1 MFFFKTI
8 LLISSIALAFLAVYA
23 LRFRQSRGSFIFS
36 ALLFAG
42 FFYSFG
48 YAFEL
53 GAKTVEIKI
62 FWLHIQYLGIPA
74 LPTLWLIFSL
84 QMTGKKNWLNP
95 GLIILL
101 IGISLSTIVVEHTNS
116 YHHWFFENIDSVAT
130 GNYYVT
136 VIREG
141 PWYWFHIIYSNIA
154 IAVGSLLFLQMY
166 LQSSMLYRKQALF
179 MLTGS
184 VVPWAGHLLYIL
196 KLSPDRLDTGPVFMT
211 ASGILFSWGMYRY
224 RLLDIIPVA
233 AEQVL
238 ESMQEG
244 VVILD
249 REYRIIHFNPSVR
262 KISGQFTEGALGRS
276 IIQDFSELSKILNQV
291 ITGTGDI
298 TRITIP
304 GDPMKRTF
312 HVRVS
317 PVIDGSKKLQGWT
330 LIFNDITE
338 LQKIE
343 EALRES
349 KKNLESLNAAKDK
362 FFRIISHDLKN
373 PFQHLQGLTDILMR
387 ELPNMKQDELT
398 RLIGMIHAS
407 ATLGNKLLE
416 NLLIWVNSQ
425 TNKID
430 FVPEKLNIPE
440 MINFSAGFC
449 RGLAESKGIKLIAES
464 EAGLHIMGDRNMIDL
479 VLRNLITNAIKF
491 THQGGMVSVTARMNH
506 PNVIISVIDDGTGIA
521 REYLDNLFK
530 IEKMHSTSGTQN
542 EKGTGLGLILCKE
555 FVEKN
560 HGTIKVTSEPR
571 KGSEFVLSFPS
582 FDAPRC

>member
-1 MFFFKTI
+1 MYFFKII
-8 LLISSIALAFLAVYA
+8 LLISSVALAFLAVYA

-53 GAKTVEIKI
+53 GARTVEAKI
-62 FWLHIQYLGIPA
+62 FWLHLQYLGIPA

-84 QMTGKKNWLNP
+84 RMTGKKKWLNP
-95 GLIILL
+95 GLTILL
-101 IGISLSTIVVEHTNS
+101 IGISLSTIVIEHTNS

-130 GNYYVT
+130 GNYYAT
-136 VIREG
+136 VIKEG
-141 PWYWFHIIYSNIA
+141 PWYWFHILYSNIA
-154 IAVGSLLFLQMY
+154 IAAGSLLFLQMY
-166 LQSSMLYRKQALF
+166 LQSSLLYRKQALI
-179 MLTGS
+179 MLIGS
-184 VVPWAGHLLYIL
+184 VIPWTGHLFYIL

-211 ASGILFSWGMYRY
+211 ASGIAFSWGMYRY
-224 RLLDIIPVA
+224 GLLDIIPVA
-233 AEQVL
+233 AEHVL

-249 REYRIIHFNPSVR
+249 TEYRVIHFNPSAR
-262 KISGQFTEGALGRS
+262 TINGQFTESAIGKS
-276 IIQDFSELSKILNQV
+276 INQDFSELSKILSPV
-291 ITGTGDI
+291 ITGTGDMSPI
-298 TRITIP
+298 AIP
-304 GDPMKRTF
+304 GDTLKRTF
-312 HVRVS
+312 QVRVS
-317 PVIDGSKKLQGWT
+317 PVYDGAKKLQGWT

-349 KKNLESLNAAKDK
+349 ERNFESLNAAKDK

-387 ELPNMKQDELT
+387 DLPNMKQDELSL
-398 RLIGMIHAS
+398 LIGMIHSS
-407 ATLGNKLLE
+407 ATAGNKLLE

-425 TNKID
+425 TDKID
-430 FVPEKLNIPE
+430 FIPEKLSIPE
-440 MINFSAGFC
+440 MIDLTTGLC
-449 RGLAESKGIKLIAES
+449 RGFAESKNIKLSAES
-464 EAGLHIMGDRNMIDL
+464 QAGLQIMGDRNMIDL

-491 THQGGMVSVTARMNH
+491 THRGGEVSVTARLNH
-506 PNVIISVIDDGTGIA
+506 QNVIISVKDDGTGII

-560 HGTIKVTSEPR
+560 HGTIRVTSEPR

-582 FDAPRC
+582 IDAPPS